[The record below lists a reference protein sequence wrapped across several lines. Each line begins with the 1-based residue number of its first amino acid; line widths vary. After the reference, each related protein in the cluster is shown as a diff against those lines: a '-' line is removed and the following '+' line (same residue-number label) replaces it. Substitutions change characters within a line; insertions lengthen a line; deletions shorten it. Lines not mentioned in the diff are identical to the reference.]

1 MHGIDLYARGT
12 PPQSLNRLAMI
23 FFDTIDSTNTW
34 AAAHFGELVDCE
46 LVAAAVQTA
55 GRGRLDRKWIS
66 PRGNIYA
73 TFIQKGVTSP
83 LLGVAVGSLAVLDLV
98 RELAPA
104 EKFHIKWPN
113 DIFHGTAKISGIL
126 SQYICPRNG
135 APGGLVTGMGVNL
148 NMSREQLAGASQEAT
163 SVGILTSA
171 QIDLEAALKRF
182 EETLHEHA
190 ATLKNAPQTLFARWK
205 TENGLLGKR
214 VEFLAGDGSRL
225 TGLFRDIAD
234 DGSVIL
240 DEDDGRTLRLN
251 CGDVRLLTRA

>member
-1 MHGIDLYARGT
+1 
-12 PPQSLNRLAMI
+12 MI

-34 AAAHFGELVDCE
+34 AVAHFAELVDCE

-73 TFIQKGVTSP
+73 SFVQKGVASP
-83 LLGVAVGSLAVLDLV
+83 LLGVAAGSLAVLDLV

-113 DIFHGTAKISGIL
+113 DVFRGTAKISGIL

-135 APGGLVTGMGVNL
+135 TPGGLVTGMGVNL
-148 NMSREQLAGASQEAT
+148 NMTREQLASASQEAT
-163 SVGILTSA
+163 SVRILTGA
-171 QIDLEAALKRF
+171 QCDYEAALRRF
-182 EETLHEHA
+182 EEILHGHA
-190 ATLKNAPQTLFARWK
+190 ATLRNAPQTLFARWK
-205 TENGLLGKR
+205 TENGLLGRR
-214 VEFLAGDGSRL
+214 VEFLSGDGSVL
-225 TGLFRDIAD
+225 TGLFRNIAD
-234 DGSVIL
+234 DGSVVL
-240 DEDDGRTLRLN
+240 DADDGRTLTLN

>member
-1 MHGIDLYARGT
+1 MV
-12 PPQSLNRLAMI
+12 

-34 AAAHFGELVDCE
+34 ASAHFAELNDGE

-55 GRGRLDRKWIS
+55 GRGRLDRTWIS

-73 TFIQKGVTSP
+73 SFVQKGVSSP
-83 LLGVAVGSLAVLDLV
+83 LHGVAVGSLAVLDLV

-104 EKFHIKWPN
+104 EQFHIKWPN
-113 DIFHGTAKISGIL
+113 DVFRGTAKISGIL

-148 NMSREQLAGASQEAT
+148 NMSREQLASAAQDAT
-163 SVGILTSA
+163 SVSILTGVPC
-171 QIDLEAALKRF
+171 DCDDALRRF
-182 EETLHEHA
+182 EEILHDHA
-190 ATLKNAPQTLFARWK
+190 ASLRNAPETLFNRWK
-205 TENGLLGKR
+205 TENGLLGR
-214 VEFLAGDGSRL
+214 HVEFVAGDGSRL

-240 DEDDGRTLRLN
+240 DEDGGRTLRLN

>member
-1 MHGIDLYARGT
+1 
-12 PPQSLNRLAMI
+12 MI
-23 FFDTIDSTNTW
+23 FFDTIDSTTAW
-34 AAAHFGELVDCE
+34 AVAHFAELNDRE
-46 LVAAAVQTA
+46 LVAAATQTA

-73 TFIQKGVTSP
+73 SFVQKNVNSP
-83 LLGVAVGSLAVLDLV
+83 LLGVAAGSLAVLDLV

-104 EKFHIKWPN
+104 ETFHIKWPN
-113 DIFHGTAKISGIL
+113 DIFRGTAKISGIL
-126 SQYICPRNG
+126 SQFICPRNG

-148 NMSREQLAGASQEAT
+148 NMTREELAAASQEAT
-163 SVGILTSA
+163 SVRILTGREC
-171 QIDLEAALKRF
+171 DYEAALQRF
-182 EETLHEHA
+182 EEILHDHA
-190 ATLKNAPQTLFARWK
+190 DVLKNAPETLFARWK

-240 DEDDGRTLRLN
+240 DNDDGRTLKLN
-251 CGDVRLLTRA
+251 CGDVRLQTRA

>member
-1 MHGIDLYARGT
+1 MV
-12 PPQSLNRLAMI
+12 

-34 AAAHFGELVDCE
+34 ASAHFAELNDGE

-55 GRGRLDRKWIS
+55 GRGRLDRTWIS

-73 TFIQKGVTSP
+73 SFVQKGVSSP
-83 LLGVAVGSLAVLDLV
+83 LHGVAVGSLAVLDLV

-104 EKFHIKWPN
+104 EQFHIKWPN
-113 DIFHGTAKISGIL
+113 DVFRGTAKISGIL

-148 NMSREQLAGASQEAT
+148 NMSREQLASAAQDAT
-163 SVGILTSA
+163 SVSILTGA
-171 QIDLEAALKRF
+171 PCDCDAALRRF
-182 EETLHEHA
+182 EEILHDHA
-190 ATLKNAPQTLFARWK
+190 AALRNAPETLFNRWK
-205 TENGLLGKR
+205 TENGLLGR
-214 VEFLAGDGSRL
+214 HVEFVAGDGSRL

-240 DEDDGRTLRLN
+240 DEDGGRTLRLN

>member
-1 MHGIDLYARGT
+1 
-12 PPQSLNRLAMI
+12 MI

-34 AAAHFGELVDCE
+34 AVAHFAELNDCE

-55 GRGRLDRKWIS
+55 GRGRLDRTWIS

-73 TFIQKGVTSP
+73 TFVQKGVTSP
-83 LLGVAVGSLAVLDLV
+83 LLGVAAGSLAVLDLV
-98 RELAPA
+98 RELTPS
-104 EKFHIKWPN
+104 ERFHIKWPN
-113 DIFHGTAKISGIL
+113 DVFRGTAKISGIL

-135 APGGLVTGMGVNL
+135 VPGGLVTGMGVNL
-148 NMSREQLAGASQEAT
+148 NMTSEQLASASQEAT
-163 SVGILTSA
+163 SVRILTGTPC
-171 QIDLEAALKRF
+171 DYEAALHRF
-182 EETLHEHA
+182 EEILHDHA
-190 ATLKNAPQTLFARWK
+190 AVLKNAPESLFARWK

-214 VEFLAGDGSRL
+214 VEFLAGDGARL

>member
-1 MHGIDLYARGT
+1 
-12 PPQSLNRLAMI
+12 MI

-34 AAAHFGELVDCE
+34 AVAHFAELKDCE

-55 GRGRLDRKWIS
+55 GRGRLDRSWIS

-73 TFIQKGVTSP
+73 SFVQKGVNSP
-83 LLGVAVGSLAVLDLV
+83 LLGVAAGSLAVLDLV

-104 EKFHIKWPN
+104 ERFHIKWPN
-113 DIFHGTAKISGIL
+113 DVFCGTAKISGIL
-126 SQYICPRNG
+126 SQYICPRG
-135 APGGLVTGMGVNL
+135 DAPGGLVTGMGVNL
-148 NMSREQLAGASQEAT
+148 NMSREQLASASQQAT
-163 SVGILTSA
+163 SVSILTGA
-171 QIDLEAALKRF
+171 QCDCEAALRRF
-182 EETLHEHA
+182 EEILLDHA
-190 ATLKNAPQTLFARWK
+190 AILRKAPETLFARWK
-205 TENGLLGKR
+205 TENGLLGRR

-240 DEDDGRTLRLN
+240 DEDDGNTLKLN

>member
-1 MHGIDLYARGT
+1 
-12 PPQSLNRLAMI
+12 MI
-23 FFDTIDSTNTW
+23 FFETIDSTNTW
-34 AAAHFGELVDCE
+34 AVTHFTELADCE

-73 TFIQKGVTSP
+73 TFVQKGVTSP
-83 LLGVAVGSLAVLDLV
+83 LLGVAAGSLAVLDLV
-98 RELAPA
+98 REIAPA

-113 DIFHGTAKISGIL
+113 DVFRGTAKISGIL

-135 APGGLVTGMGVNL
+135 APGGLVTGMGINL
-148 NMSREQLAGASQEAT
+148 NMTREQLASASQEAT
-163 SVGILTSA
+163 SISILTGA
-171 QIDLEAALKRF
+171 PCDCEAALRRF
-182 EETLHEHA
+182 EEILHDHA
-190 ATLKNAPQTLFARWK
+190 EVLKNAPESLFARWK
-205 TENGLLGKR
+205 TENGLLGRR

-225 TGLFRDIAD
+225 TGLFRDIAG

-240 DEDDGRTLRLN
+240 DEDDGRTLTLN

>member
-1 MHGIDLYARGT
+1 
-12 PPQSLNRLAMI
+12 MI

-34 AAAHFGELVDCE
+34 AAAHFGELADCE

-55 GRGRLDRKWIS
+55 GRGRLDRTWIS

-73 TFIQKGVTSP
+73 SFVQKGVSSP
-83 LLGVAVGSLAVLDLV
+83 LHGVAVGSLAVLDLV

-113 DIFHGTAKISGIL
+113 DVFRGTAKISGIL
-126 SQYICPRNG
+126 SQYICPRG
-135 APGGLVTGMGVNL
+135 DVPGGLVTGMGVNL
-148 NMSREQLAGASQEAT
+148 NMSREQLASASQEAT
-163 SVGILTSA
+163 SITILTGSPV
-171 QIDLEAALKRF
+171 DLEAALKRF
-182 EETLHEHA
+182 EDILHDHA
-190 ATLKNAPQTLFARWK
+190 ATLKNAPGTLFERWK
-205 TENGLLGKR
+205 TENGLLGRR

-225 TGLFRDIAD
+225 TGLFRDIAE

>member
-1 MHGIDLYARGT
+1 
-12 PPQSLNRLAMI
+12 MI
-23 FFDTIDSTNTW
+23 FFETIDSTNTW
-34 AAAHFGELVDCE
+34 AVAHFAELADCE

-73 TFIQKGVTSP
+73 TFVQKGVTSP
-83 LLGVAVGSLAVLDLV
+83 LLGVAAGSLAVLDLV

-104 EKFHIKWPN
+104 ETFHIKWPN
-113 DIFHGTAKISGIL
+113 DVFRGTAKISGIL

-148 NMSREQLAGASQEAT
+148 NMTREQLASASQEAT
-163 SVGILTSA
+163 SIHILTGA
-171 QIDLEAALKRF
+171 PCDCEAALRRF
-182 EETLHEHA
+182 EEILVDHA
-190 ATLKNAPQTLFARWK
+190 ATLKNAPKTLFTRWK
-205 TENGLLGKR
+205 AENGLLGRR

-240 DEDDGRTLRLN
+240 DEDDGRTLTLN

>member
-1 MHGIDLYARGT
+1 
-12 PPQSLNRLAMI
+12 MI

-34 AAAHFGELVDCE
+34 ATAHFAELADCE

-55 GRGRLDRKWIS
+55 GRGRLDRTWIS

-73 TFIQKGVTSP
+73 SFVQKGVTDP
-83 LLGVAVGSLAVLDLV
+83 LLGVAAGSLAVLDLV

-113 DIFHGTAKISGIL
+113 DVFCGTAKISGIL
-126 SQYICPRNG
+126 SQYICPRG
-135 APGGLVTGMGVNL
+135 GTPGGLVTGMGVNL
-148 NMSREQLAGASQEAT
+148 NMSREQLGSASQEAT
-163 SVGILTSA
+163 SVSILTGTTC
-171 QIDLEAALKRF
+171 DCEAALRRF
-182 EETLHEHA
+182 EEILLDHA
-190 ATLKNAPQTLFARWK
+190 ALLKKSPETLFTRWK
-205 TENGLLGKR
+205 TENGLLGRR
-214 VEFLAGDGSRL
+214 VEFLAGDGARL

-234 DGSVIL
+234 DGSVLL

>member
-1 MHGIDLYARGT
+1 
-12 PPQSLNRLAMI
+12 MI
-23 FFDTIDSTNTW
+23 FFETIDSTNTW
-34 AAAHFGELVDCE
+34 AVAHFAELADCE

-55 GRGRLDRKWIS
+55 GRGRLDRSWIS

-73 TFIQKGVTSP
+73 SFVQKGVTSP
-83 LLGVAVGSLAVLDLV
+83 LLGVAAGSLAVLDLV

-113 DIFHGTAKISGIL
+113 DVFCGTAKISGIL
-126 SQYICPRNG
+126 SQYICPRHG
-135 APGGLVTGMGVNL
+135 VPGGLVTGMGINL
-148 NMSREQLAGASQEAT
+148 NMTREQLASAAQEAT
-163 SVGILTSA
+163 SIRILTGA
-171 QIDLEAALKRF
+171 TCDCEAALRRF
-182 EETLHEHA
+182 EEILHTHA
-190 ATLKNAPQTLFARWK
+190 ATLKNAPETLFARWK
-205 TENGLLGKR
+205 TENGLLGRR

-240 DEDDGRTLRLN
+240 DEDDGRTLTLN